1 MNGWQRMWVV
11 VSLILAILIG
21 WYAYLLLPTEW
32 GITNNYDS
40 RVEQLT
46 RYLKESLEQ
55 ENAYPGRGEYIASLR
70 EDIRKEKENLPLE
83 LAKLPKERREHVT
96 FAFGIW
102 LALSVGLYIAGWLVG
117 WIYRGFRP
125 KKA

>member
-1 MNGWQRMWVV
+1 M
-11 VSLILAILIG
+11 
-21 WYAYLLLPTEW
+21 
-32 GITNNYDS
+32 
-40 RVEQLT
+40 
-46 RYLKESLEQ
+46 
-55 ENAYPGRGEYIASLR
+55 R